1 MTVFL
6 DTLSAGSVPG
16 NHFKSPNMT
25 VKSPATEGE
34 IPEIIGVAPSKPITN
49 GVHTNGGHVNGNTT
63 NGYHD
68 TISDPFKLASEY
80 AYTPR
85 RLKVFTIGAGFSG
98 LLMAHK
104 FQHRFP
110 EMQDIVDHT
119 IFEAHHEV
127 GGTWLVNNYPGVQ
140 CDVPAHIYAFP
151 FDPNPDWT
159 RFYAS
164 GAEILEYFKK
174 TVRKWNLDRDLQL
187 NTKVVGAQWHEAEGM
202 WCVELEN
209 TKTQQRREEWCHV
222 LISGQGVL
230 V

>member
-1 MTVFL
+1 MTAFIV
-6 DTLSAGSVPG
+6 DDHTG
-16 NHFKSPNMT
+16 
-25 VKSPATEGE
+25 PAPAPKTNGVARAPETEGE
-34 IPEIIGVAPSKPITN
+34 LPN
-49 GVHTNGGHVNGNTT
+49 VNGAKSAKPVTDRKQANNSHMNGTT
-63 NGYHD
+63 NGLD
-68 TISDPFKLASEY
+68 TTEDPFLLAKEF
-80 AYTPR
+80 AYTSR
-85 RLKVFTIGAGFSG
+85 KIKVFTIGAGFSG

-174 TVRKWNLDRDLQL
+174 TTKKWNLDRDLQL
-187 NTKVVGAQWHEAEGM
+187 NTKVVGAQWHDSEGM
-202 WCVELEN
+202 WEVEVEN
-209 TKTQQRREEWCHV
+209 TRTDERRKEWCHV
-222 LISGQGVL
+222 LVSGQGVL

>member
-1 MTVFL
+1 MTAIL
-6 DTLSAGSVPG
+6 IDDNTG
-16 NHFKSPNMT
+16 
-25 VKSPATEGE
+25 PAAATKVNGIARAPETEGE
-34 IPEIIGVAPSKPITN
+34 LPKVNGATPAKPVTN
-49 GVHTNGGHVNGNTT
+49 GVHHANGVSNGHDNTT
-63 NGYHD
+63 D
-68 TISDPFKLASEY
+68 DPFKLAKEF
-80 AYTPR
+80 ALTPR
-85 RLKVFTIGAGFSG
+85 KIKVFTIGAGFSG

-110 EMQDIVDHT
+110 EMQDMVDHT

-174 TVRKWNLDRDLQL
+174 TTKKWNLDRDLQL
-187 NTKVVGAQWHEAEGM
+187 NTKVVGAQWHESEGM
-202 WCVELEN
+202 WEVELEN
-209 TKTQQRREEWCHV
+209 TRTEQRRKEWCHV

>member
-1 MTVFL
+1 MTAIL
-6 DTLSAGSVPG
+6 IDDNSGPAPAT
-16 NHFKSPNMT
+16 KPNGFARA
-25 VKSPATEGE
+25 PETEGE
-34 IPEIIGVAPSKPITN
+34 LPKVNGATPKKPVTN
-49 GVHTNGGHVNGNTT
+49 GVYYTNGTT
-63 NGYHD
+63 NNHS
-68 TISDPFKLASEY
+68 TTEEDPFTLAKEF
-80 AYTPR
+80 AFTPR
-85 RLKVFTIGAGFSG
+85 KIKVFTIGAGFSG

-151 FDPNPDWT
+151 FDPNPEWT

-164 GAEILEYFKK
+164 GAEILDYFKRTTK
-174 TVRKWNLDRDLQL
+174 KWNLDRDLQL
-187 NTKVVGAQWHEAEGM
+187 NTKVIGAQWHESEGK
-202 WCVELEN
+202 WEVELEN
-209 TKTQQRREEWCHV
+209 TRTEQRRIEWCHV

-230 V
+230 VYVLRYL

>member
-1 MTVFL
+1 MTAFL
-6 DTLSAGSVPG
+6 VDDHSG
-16 NHFKSPNMT
+16 
-25 VKSPATEGE
+25 PAPATKANDVIRAPETEGE
-34 IPEIIGVAPSKPITN
+34 LPKVNGVTPAKPVTNGTYSNGTHTNGITN
-49 GVHTNGGHVNGNTT
+49 GYDNTT
-63 NGYHD
+63 E
-68 TISDPFKLASEY
+68 DPFKLAKGF
-80 AYTPR
+80 AYSAR
-85 RLKVFTIGAGFSG
+85 KIKVFTIGAGFSG

-119 IFEAHHEV
+119 IFEAHNEV
-127 GGTWLVNNYPGVQ
+127 GGTWLVNDYPGVQ

-164 GAEILEYFKK
+164 GAEILAYFRK

-187 NTKVVGAQWHEAEGM
+187 NSKVVGAQWQDSEGM
-202 WCVELEN
+202 WGVEIES
-209 TKTQQRREEWCHV
+209 TRTEERRKEWCHV

>member
-6 DTLSAGSVPG
+6 DTPSAGPAPG
-16 NHFKSPNMT
+16 TQLKEPTVS
-25 VKSPATEGE
+25 VKSPVTEGE
-34 IPEIIGVAPSKPITN
+34 IPKVNGVTPSKPVANGTYTN
-49 GVHTNGGHVNGNTT
+49 GVHTNGVH
-63 NGYHD
+63 NGYD
-68 TISDPFKLASEY
+68 NTVQDPFKLASEF

-85 RLKVFTIGAGFSG
+85 KLKVFTIGAGFSG

-151 FDPNPDWT
+151 FDPNPNWT

-164 GAEILEYFKK
+164 GAEILEYFKS

-187 NTKVVGAQWHEAEGM
+187 NTRVAGAKWHDSEGM
-202 WCVELEN
+202 WCVELEH
-209 TKTQQRREEWCHV
+209 TKTQERREEWCHV

>member
-6 DTLSAGSVPG
+6 DSLSNGPASSAHQTPIVDSVRKP
-16 NHFKSPNMT
+16 T
-25 VKSPATEGE
+25 TEGE
-34 IPEIIGVAPSKPITN
+34 VPKINGATSIPKPGLNGTSHGHINGINTN
-49 GVHTNGGHVNGNTT
+49 GTDNTT
-63 NGYHD
+63 
-68 TISDPFKLASEY
+68 DPFQLNRQY
-80 AYTPR
+80 AYTPQK
-85 RLKVFTIGAGFSG
+85 LKVFTIGAGFSG

-119 IFEAHHEV
+119 IFEAHSEV

-151 FDPNPDWT
+151 FDPNPEWT

-164 GAEILEYFKK
+164 GAEILAYFKRI
-174 TVRKWNLDRDLQL
+174 VEKWNLGRDLQL
-187 NTKVVGAQWHEAEGM
+187 NTKVIGAKWQEDLGQWKVT
-202 WCVELEN
+202 VE
-209 TKTQQRREEWCHV
+209 KDGVQRDEFCHV